1 MLNNPDTHE
10 PAPQSGKLVL
20 PAPPVEEQRTYSG
33 TQLRPEQLIL
43 RRTQPAP
50 KGTVSKLTYYWR
62 KDPAYKVLIIA
73 LAMVVIAGVVFVS
86 LASATVFGNQNF
98 SASSLSQ
105 NPPPAP
111 KATGT
116 VDLRPT
122 FPNPSGGNG
131 TNQSSQ
137 PPLYQ
142 TPSLPSTSPTAQSSP
157 TPGNGG
163 GTLTMQIT
171 SIPFVVNNGTRVDV
185 GVNASEPGASV
196 LLVIRYNVPPS
207 RANAGPATT
216 DGGGNATISWFV
228 FVYSFNKRNVQAT
241 VYAVATDQNGQQAR
255 SQVVTVQ
262 VIVGVLGG

>member
-1 MLNNPDTHE
+1 MINNPHTQE

-33 TQLRPEQLIL
+33 TQLRPEQLIR

-86 LASATVFGNQNF
+86 LASATFFGNQNF

-157 TPGNGG
+157 TQGN
-163 GTLTMQIT
+163 GTLTIQIT
-171 SIPFVVNNGTRVDV
+171 NIPSVVNNGSTVDV

-196 LLVIRYNVPPS
+196 LLVIRYNNAQPS
-207 RANAGPATT
+207 RASAGPATT

-228 FVYSFNKRNVQAT
+228 LVYGFRQRNVQAT

-255 SQVVTVQ
+255 SQGVTVQ
-262 VIVGVLGG
+262 VN

>member
-1 MLNNPDTHE
+1 MLNNPDTQE

-50 KGTVSKLTYYWR
+50 KGTISKLTYYWR

-86 LASATVFGNQNF
+86 LASATVFGNQNS

-122 FPNPSGGNG
+122 FPNPSGGKGN
-131 TNQSSQ
+131 NQKKPNPLLTTTSLPPTFPTTSPQPTQTQKTLILQDTSQ
-137 PPLYQ
+137 PP
-142 TPSLPSTSPTAQSSP
+142 T
-157 TPGNGG
+157 
-163 GTLTMQIT
+163 
-171 SIPFVVNNGTRVDV
+171 VNNT
-185 GVNASEPGASV
+185 
-196 LLVIRYNVPPS
+196 
-207 RANAGPATT
+207 
-216 DGGGNATISWFV
+216 
-228 FVYSFNKRNVQAT
+228 
-241 VYAVATDQNGQQAR
+241 AR
-255 SQVVTVQ
+255 SA
-262 VIVGVLGG
+262 LSS

>member
-1 MLNNPDTHE
+1 MLNNPDTQE
-10 PAPQSGKLVL
+10 PAPQSGKLGL

-33 TQLRPEQLIL
+33 TQLRPEQLIR

-137 PPLYQ
+137 PPLHQ

-157 TPGNGG
+157 TQGNVS
-163 GTLTMQIT
+163 LTVQIT
-171 SIPFVVNNGTRVDV
+171 NIPPVVNNGTTVDV
-185 GVNASEPGASV
+185 GVNTSEPGASV
-196 LLVIRYNVPPS
+196 QLVIRYNVQPT
-207 RANAGPATT
+207 RATAGPATT

-228 FVYSFNKRNVQAT
+228 LVYGLRQRTVQAT
-241 VYAVATDQNGQQAR
+241 VYAVAIDQNGQQAR
-255 SQVVTVQ
+255 SQDANVQ
-262 VIVGVLGG
+262 VNVLG

>member
-1 MLNNPDTHE
+1 MLNNPDTQE

-50 KGTVSKLTYYWR
+50 KGTISKLTYYWR

-86 LASATVFGNQNF
+86 LASATVFGNQNS

-131 TNQSSQ
+131 TTQNSQ

-157 TPGNGG
+157 TQGNGS
-163 GTLTMQIT
+163 LTVQIT
-171 SIPFVVNNGTRVDV
+171 NMPPVVNNGTSVDV
-185 GVNASEPGASV
+185 GVNTSEPNANV
-196 LLVIRYNVPPS
+196 LLVIHYNNAQPS

-228 FVYSFNKRNVQAT
+228 FVYSLRQRNVQAT

-255 SQVVTVQ
+255 SQYVNVQ
-262 VIVGVLGG
+262 VN

>member
-1 MLNNPDTHE
+1 MLNNPDTQE
-10 PAPQSGKLVL
+10 PTPQSGKLVL

-43 RRTQPAP
+43 RRTRPAP
-50 KGTVSKLTYYWR
+50 KGTVSKLTYYWH

-73 LAMVVIAGVVFVS
+73 LAMVLIAGVVFVS
-86 LASATVFGNQNF
+86 LASATFFGNQNL

-131 TNQSSQ
+131 TTQSSQ

-157 TPGNGG
+157 TQGNGS
-163 GTLTMQIT
+163 LTVQIT
-171 SIPFVVNNGTRVDV
+171 NIPPVVNNGTSVDV
-185 GVNASEPGASV
+185 GVNTSEPNANV
-196 LLVIRYNVPPS
+196 LLVIHYNNAQPS

-228 FVYSFNKRNVQAT
+228 FVYSLRQRTVQAT

-255 SQVVTVQ
+255 SQDVNVQ
-262 VIVGVLGG
+262 VN

>member
-1 MLNNPDTHE
+1 MLNNPDTQE

-86 LASATVFGNQNF
+86 LASATVFGNQNS

-157 TPGNGG
+157 TQGNGS
-163 GTLTMQIT
+163 LTVQIT
-171 SIPFVVNNGTRVDV
+171 NIPPVVNNGSTVDV

-196 LLVIRYNVPPS
+196 LLVIRYTVPPS
-207 RANAGPATT
+207 RATAGPATT

-228 FVYSFNKRNVQAT
+228 FVYGFKQRTVQAT

-262 VIVGVLGG
+262 VNVGVLGG

>member
-1 MLNNPDTHE
+1 MLNNPDTQG

-20 PAPPVEEQRTYSG
+20 PAPPVEEQRAYSG
-33 TQLRPEQLIL
+33 TQLRPEQLIR

-86 LASATVFGNQNF
+86 LASATVFGNQNS

-111 KATGT
+111 QATGT

-157 TPGNGG
+157 TQGNGS
-163 GTLTMQIT
+163 LTVQIT
-171 SIPFVVNNGTRVDV
+171 NIPPVVNNGTTVNV
-185 GVNASEPGASV
+185 GVNTSEPGASV
-196 LLVIRYNVPPS
+196 QLVIRYNVQPT
-207 RANAGPATT
+207 RATAGPATT

-228 FVYSFNKRNVQAT
+228 LVYGLRQRTVQAT
-241 VYAVATDQNGQQAR
+241 VYAVAIDQNGQQAR
-255 SQVVTVQ
+255 SQDANVQ
-262 VIVGVLGG
+262 VNVLG

>member
-1 MLNNPDTHE
+1 MINNPDMQE
-10 PAPQSGKLVL
+10 PTPQSGKLVL
-20 PAPPVEEQRTYSG
+20 PAPPKEEQR

-73 LAMVVIAGVVFVS
+73 LAMVLIAGVVFVS
-86 LASATVFGNQNF
+86 LASATFFGNQNLF
-98 SASSLSQ
+98 ASSLSQ

-111 KATGT
+111 KPTGT

-122 FPNPSGGNG
+122 FANPGGGNG
-131 TNQSSQ
+131 TTQSSQ

-142 TPSLPSTSPTAQSSP
+142 TPSLPSTTPTAQSSP

-163 GTLTMQIT
+163 GTLTVQIT
-171 SIPFVVNNGTRVDV
+171 SIPPVVNNGTSVYV
-185 GVNASEPGASV
+185 SVNASEPGASV
-196 LLVIRYNVPPS
+196 LLEIRYNVQPS
-207 RANAGPATT
+207 RATAGPQTT
-216 DGGGNATISWFV
+216 DGGGNATIPWLV
-228 FVYSFNKRNVQAT
+228 FVYGFKQRTVQAT

-255 SQVVTVQ
+255 SQDVNVQ
-262 VIVGVLGG
+262 VNVGILGG